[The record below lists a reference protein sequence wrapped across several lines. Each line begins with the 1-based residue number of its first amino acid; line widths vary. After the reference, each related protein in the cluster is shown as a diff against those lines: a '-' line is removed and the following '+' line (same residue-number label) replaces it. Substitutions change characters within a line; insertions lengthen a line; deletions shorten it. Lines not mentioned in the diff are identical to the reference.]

1 MTPALQ
7 PRRRSLLVGP
17 LAGALLAALP
27 AAEGLAQ
34 GQTLN
39 VFNWTDYI
47 DPKVVERFTQ
57 ETGIQVRYDVFD
69 SLETLEAK
77 LLAGRSGYDIVV
89 PTNEPSFSRLI
100 AAGALQPI
108 DRGRVPNWRNLDAAL
123 MRKLES
129 SDPGNRFGAIYLWGT
144 IGLAYNVGRV
154 RELAPDAPTDSWRL
168 LFDPAVARRLAPCGI
183 VMMDSQIDVI
193 PSVLRFLGLN
203 VNSTAEADLRRVEQ
217 ALMGVRPHIR
227 TFASGGAIELLAS
240 GQACLAFNYSGDAIQ
255 AADRAREAGR
265 GIVLKYV
272 APKEGAQLWFDVLAI
287 PRDAPNPAAAHRFID
302 FLLQPEVMAAIT
314 NAVHYPNAVPA
325 SKPMVEEA
333 IKNDRNVYPAEEDFA
348 RFFTVSAVPPA
359 VERARSRMWARVKA
373 GR

>member
-1 MTPALQ
+1 MTPA
-7 PRRRSLLVGP
+7 PAFRRRRLLRGLAAVLLGLLP
-17 LAGALLAALP
+17 LAEAR
-27 AAEGLAQ
+27 AQ
-34 GQTLN
+34 APTLN

-47 DPKVVERFTQ
+47 DPAVVERFTR

-108 DRGRVPNWRNLDAAL
+108 DRARVPNWANLDPAL
-123 MRKLES
+123 MKQLET
-129 SDPGNRFGAIYLWGT
+129 SDPGNRHGAIYLWGT

-154 RELAPDAPTDSWRL
+154 RELAPDAPRDSWRL

-217 ALMGVRPHIR
+217 TLMGIRPHIR

-240 GQACLAFNYSGDAIQ
+240 GQACLAFTYSGDAIQ

-265 GIVLKYV
+265 GVEIRYV

-302 FLLQPEVMAAIT
+302 FLLQPDVMAAIT

-325 SKPMVEEA
+325 SKPLVEEA
-333 IKNDRNVYPAEEDFA
+333 IKNDRNVYPSEEDFA
-348 RFFTVSAVPPA
+348 RFFTVTAVPQA
-359 VERARSRMWARVKA
+359 AERARSRLWARFKA

>member
-1 MTPALQ
+1 MTPA
-7 PRRRSLLVGP
+7 PTARRRCLLGGLAAVLLTLPP
-17 LAGALLAALP
+17 LAAAQ
-27 AAEGLAQ
+27 AQ
-34 GQTLN
+34 ALN
-39 VFNWTDYI
+39 VFNWNDYI
-47 DPKVVERFTQ
+47 DPAVVERFTR
-57 ETGIQVRYDVFD
+57 ETGIAVRYDVFD

-108 DRGRVPNWRNLDAAL
+108 DRAQVPNWANLDPVL
-123 MRKLES
+123 MKQLET
-129 SDPGNRFGAIYLWGT
+129 SDPGNRHGAIYLWGT

-168 LFDPAVARRLAPCGI
+168 LFDPTLARRLAPCGI

-193 PSVLRFLGLN
+193 PSVLRYLGLN

-217 ALMGVRPHIR
+217 TLMGIRPHIR
-227 TFASGGAIELLAS
+227 TFASGGVIELLAS
-240 GQACLAFNYSGDAIQ
+240 GQACLAFTYSGDAIQ

-265 GIVLKYV
+265 GVDIRYV

-287 PRDAPNPAAAHRFID
+287 PRDAPNPNAAHRFIN
-302 FLLQPEVMAAIT
+302 FLLQPDVMAAIT
-314 NAVHYPNAVPA
+314 NTVHYPNAVPA

-333 IKNDRNVYPAEEDFA
+333 IKNDRNVYPTEEDFA
-348 RFFTVSAVPPA
+348 RFFTVTAVPQA
-359 VERARSRMWARVKA
+359 AERARSRLWARFKA